1 MSHSTHVGFR
11 LPPICSLKGLEFFS
25 AVAWLVLP
33 LRQSLDSGV
42 ANLTAS
48 TSWICLLG
56 AGLPLLPRL
65 SLAIGVGHKP
75 QPVALVRRPNVGSSQ
90 HCPSAVIPE
99 RGQITNNDPKA
110 APRKGRAV
118 LHEDVAGSNLA
129 NDAGHFSPQP

>member
-33 LRQSLDSGV
+33 LLQSRDSGV

-48 TSWICLLG
+48 TSWVCLLG

-65 SLAIGVGHKP
+65 SLAIGVGHFCTA
-75 QPVALVRRPNVGSSQ
+75 VAS
-90 HCPSAVIPE
+90 PSPLLAL
-99 RGQITNNDPKA
+99 
-110 APRKGRAV
+110 APLR
-118 LHEDVAGSNLA
+118 L
-129 NDAGHFSPQP
+129 